1 MGIPESGRAE
11 KTVRRNFG
19 GEKTEKQDPKVQ
31 MPLVRQRLLHVSR
44 FQEILSLVD
53 LWQEVYS
60 GEKAAEPSV
69 GQSGSEVSDVRQNIH
84 AGQIRRG
91 LLLQRLPT
99 ESLSSARFGNRRNQ
113 VYKMSTWKDRYDY
126 GTGKKLESTTSVT
139 EKVLRIW

>member
-19 GEKTEKQDPKVQ
+19 RQKTEEQDPKVQ

-53 LWQEVYS
+53 LRQEVYS

-99 ESLSSARFGNRRNQ
+99 ESLSSARFGNRRSQ
-113 VYKMSTWKDRYDY
+113 VYKMNTWKDRYDY
-126 GTGKKLESTTSVT
+126 GTGKELESTTSVT